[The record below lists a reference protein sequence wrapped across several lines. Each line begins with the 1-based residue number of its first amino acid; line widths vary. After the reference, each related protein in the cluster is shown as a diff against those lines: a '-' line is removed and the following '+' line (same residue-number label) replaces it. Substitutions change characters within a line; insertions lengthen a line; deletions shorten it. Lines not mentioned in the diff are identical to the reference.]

1 MGKENL
7 IFSLCV
13 WHMSFSVKSIGF
25 GTEESN
31 DELVVLDE
39 LLEAITVNSG

>member
-1 MGKENL
+1 
-7 IFSLCV
+7 
-13 WHMSFSVKSIGF
+13 MSFSVKSIGF

-39 LLEAITVNSG
+39 LLEAITVTAVEGGPDFLTT